1 MVKKS
6 LFYLLLWAIPFTVCG
21 QNLVRNP
28 SFEDF
33 NSCPKELDNVERD
46 VPYWSR
52 PTGGTTDY
60 FNKCSPNLG
69 VPTNFNGSQ
78 ATEYGG
84 GYAGLY
90 LSAPNDYR
98 EYIQGELSKPLV
110 RGKKY
115 EISFY
120 ISLAEKSQQAIRDIG
135 ILFTKKKMKV
145 DIKTPLTR
153 HQDNN
158 KNNEYNFVEV
168 RDWGYFDDK
177 TSWMLVKKVFTAEGS
192 EKYLSIGNFKDNTR
206 SKIKTLE
213 GGKGAAYYYLDNVTV
228 EDYQAKYPYEEFVL
242 NKTYILENVLFAHD
256 VYALNNSS
264 KKELELVYAGLKKDK
279 KLFITIQA
287 HTDDVGSKA
296 YNKDL
301 SSKRARAVAQYLISL
316 GLPKDRIRWAG
327 FGGEQPITD
336 NQTTA
341 GKQKNRRA
349 EFIVTRGISGELS
362 GLAQTTYEDDMD

>member
-6 LFYLLLWAIPFTVCG
+6 LYYLLICVVPISVCG

-33 NSCPKELDNVERD
+33 NSCPKELDNIERD

-78 ATEYGG
+78 ATQYGG

-98 EYIQGELSKPLV
+98 EYIQGELSQPLTKG
-110 RGKKY
+110 RKY

-120 ISLAEKSQQAIRDIG
+120 LSLAEKSQQAIRDIG
-135 ILFTKKKMKV
+135 ILFTKKQ
-145 DIKTPLTR
+145 IKEDNRNALTR
-153 HQDNN
+153 HQDTN
-158 KNNEYNFVEV
+158 KDNEYNFVEV

-177 TSWMLVKKVFTAEGS
+177 TSWMLVKKVFIAEGT
-192 EKYLSIGNFKDNTR
+192 ENYLSIGNFKDNAR
-206 SKIKTLE
+206 SKIKTLQ

-228 EDYQAKYPYEEFVL
+228 EDYESKYPYEELVL
-242 NKTYILENVLFAHD
+242 NKTYILKNVLFAHD
-256 VYALNNSS
+256 VSALNHTS
-264 KKELELVYAGLKKDK
+264 KNELELLYSGLNKDED
-279 KLFITIQA
+279 LFITIKA
-287 HTDDVGSKA
+287 HTDDVGSMW
-296 YNKDL
+296 YNKSL
-301 SSKRARAVAQYLISL
+301 SAKRARAVAKYLISL
-316 GLPKDRIRWAG
+316 GLSKNRIRWAG
-327 FGGEQPITD
+327 FGGEEPITE

-341 GKQKNRRA
+341 GKQTNRRA
-349 EFIVTRGISGELS
+349 EFIVTKGISGKLT
-362 GLAQTTYEDDMD
+362 GIADTAYEDDRD